1 MALQGKIAIITG
13 AGCGIGHATAIKFAN
28 SGIKVVVNDIIDDS
42 AVKTVNE
49 IKSNG
54 GEAVYIQA
62 DISKWEEARKLVD
75 ETIKIYGTVD
85 ILVNNAGITRDKL
98 LRDMGEDDW
107 DAVLNINL
115 KGAFNCCKFV
125 TPVMAKKKYGKIVSL
140 SSLAYLGNPGQAN
153 YSSSKAGILGLT
165 RSLAL
170 EFGRYH
176 LNINAVA
183 PGMIDTDGL
192 KTHPKYKMVIDRAV
206 KGTPLG
212 RLGTPEDIANAI
224 CFLVSENAN
233 YITGEVL
240 HVTGGRY

>member
-1 MALQGKIAIITG
+1 MALQGKISIITG

-28 SGIKVVVNDIIDDS
+28 SGIKVVVNDIIPDS

-62 DISKWEEARKLVD
+62 DISKWEEARELVD
-75 ETIKIYGTVD
+75 ETVKIYGTVD

-125 TPVMAKKKYGKIVSL
+125 TPIMVEKKYGKIVSL
-140 SSLAYLGNPGQAN
+140 SSRAYLGNPGQVN

-192 KTHPKYKMVIDRAV
+192 KTHPKYEMVIDRAV

-212 RLGTPEDIANAI
+212 RLGTPDDIANAI

-240 HVTGGRY
+240 HITGGRY